1 MLRKQNE
8 KKPQVKDEAYYARK
22 LEEARV
28 KTKDLALM
36 AADDR
41 HAFIAYD
48 VDKCFLKDT
57 SEENADMTSGRG
69 FVTSEAHMTTIV
81 GTPKTQ
87 NASMLRIDDSSDDD
101 EELCLMA
108 NDARLTIP
116 EQVSHFLSSF
126 KIPASQSAPIIHEI
140 TRDCSVMHKLLV
152 DAKTREVLTEQ
163 ELLSLRGRVES
174 QKLALEKANLRICLL
189 EENREKFLNN
199 HDVILKQRNIFCE
212 TAKRLYA
219 HITRIYH
226 SADVQHRQLLPFI
239 EFKLKEVDSISYEC
253 ESIISGSEVT
263 NPSYKHGLISIEKH
277 LTADNLLKILPQE
290 IPILKKAVPLFEKQN
305 DGNIINKSDEISE
318 CDSDMEEIDCSSL
331 LKSSSTSGSQP
342 EDIKFCESELTKTKE
357 TSKLKL
363 QITDECDSYDQFLKN
378 DSKRLVNVACIYP
391 KISYFKNTIFVKPGG
406 LPLID
411 NDLQKHLE
419 KDNSTVTNEGF
430 FSSSKMVENEVNE
443 KMDVK
448 INIRKQDLYGHNLYN
463 RFYFEKEKIPKDMS
477 HLLNLKNDDHIYTN
491 LNYKQIQVVENP
503 IIPKMNVMEL
513 MESSECVPFSQN
525 PENEASSS
533 KVLTDKTSV
542 QQKPQILKRKHALQK
557 PKPTVMKSKPTQK
570 PTVAKLKTKETLNLV
585 KRKIPLKNLKQKEAV
600 ASTSGTK
607 TFSPEIHKVKKK
619 NEKPSF
625 IPTNPNFP
633 NPKYQKPT
641 KKTFSKGNN
650 LIDTFHKWLDN
661 NLNMFK
667 DRNLSLNDFK
677 MAYEEYLC
685 TYTLC
690 SSISKKSTN
699 MKLKRNW
706 RSDLKENLLAK
717 TDSSTSSK
725 SFRKTKTQKSTNS
738 TSSKQIW
745 VPKTSISSVTSDPS
759 NVTKSSS
766 EVCSDS
772 SESCSSHE
780 ASENLINLNAN
791 EISEEAVMSD
801 EQYDSK
807 WYMDSGCS
815 RHMTGRR
822 EYLRDFRTLDDAGNV
837 RFGNNDTCPIR
848 GYGKITNGQ
857 FTINR
862 VAFGEGL
869 KHNLVSI
876 SQLVVGT
883 GNAVTFNNQGST
895 ITKEATQ
902 EVLLKSER
910 KGSMFPLNLK
920 PITGGQSLCLLSKA
934 NSDVSWLWHRRLA
947 YLNFKDL
954 NKLVSMDLVRGMP
967 ALKFDND
974 SLCSACEHGKQ
985 TKQRHPTVINPKITE
1000 PLSLLYVDLCGPSAV
1015 ESIGKKKYILVIVD
1029 DYSRFTWV
1037 LFLRNKS
1044 DAAEEIINFVRKME
1058 LMLNKKVRTVHSDN
1072 GSEFK
1077 NQTLDGFLKTRGISH
1092 NFSAPYTPQQN
1103 GVVERRNRSLCE
1115 AAKTMLNFANLPMY
1129 FWAEAISTACFTQ
1142 NRSYIHKRFH
1152 ITPYEVLNR
1161 RKPNVKF
1168 LHIFGC
1174 RCFIL
1179 NLKDPLTKFNDKSE
1193 ERIFLGYYQDSKA
1206 YRVMNKR
1213 TIRIEETFNLSFDDY
1228 YIKKSLHPFP
1238 MSSIFPKPAIDAI
1251 PITTFDSDFSLLF
1264 DPPVRAAD
1272 SENQLLGN
1280 ASVEGESSNQ
1290 SEDIAS
1296 IEGGS
1301 SLSPR
1306 EATTPTSSSH
1316 AISNIISLY
1325 PTVQGEPEI
1334 VTPNSAT
1341 TFTSDKATSSSTPA
1355 HVEGE
1360 QILNS
1365 TSQIHT
1371 PQTNNNL
1378 IMDDLPSTSGYPSD
1392 IKDIDAEG
1400 PPDFDPNYPP
1410 LDKWTRNHPPS
1421 LVIGDVRYK
1430 VLTRAQLQQRKL
1442 NLDKTSELC
1451 MFNVFISKV
1460 EPKNVKDAFDHPDWI
1475 EAMQMELEEFE
1486 RNKVWR
1492 LIPKPANASIVGLKW
1507 VYRNKLDTEGNV
1519 VRNKDRLVVKG
1530 YCQQEGIDYEE
1541 TFAPVARLE
1550 SVRIFLAYAAHK
1562 NFDVFQMDVKCAFLN
1577 GDLKE
1582 TTKLSMV

>member
-1 MLRKQNE
+1 
-8 KKPQVKDEAYYARK
+8 
-22 LEEARV
+22 
-28 KTKDLALM
+28 
-36 AADDR
+36 
-41 HAFIAYD
+41 
-48 VDKCFLKDT
+48 
-57 SEENADMTSGRG
+57 
-69 FVTSEAHMTTIV
+69 
-81 GTPKTQ
+81 
-87 NASMLRIDDSSDDD
+87 
-101 EELCLMA
+101 
-108 NDARLTIP
+108 
-116 EQVSHFLSSF
+116 
-126 KIPASQSAPIIHEI
+126 
-140 TRDCSVMHKLLV
+140 
-152 DAKTREVLTEQ
+152 
-163 ELLSLRGRVES
+163 
-174 QKLALEKANLRICLL
+174 
-189 EENREKFLNN
+189 
-199 HDVILKQRNIFCE
+199 
-212 TAKRLYA
+212 
-219 HITRIYH
+219 
-226 SADVQHRQLLPFI
+226 
-239 EFKLKEVDSISYEC
+239 
-253 ESIISGSEVT
+253 
-263 NPSYKHGLISIEKH
+263 
-277 LTADNLLKILPQE
+277 
-290 IPILKKAVPLFEKQN
+290 
-305 DGNIINKSDEISE
+305 
-318 CDSDMEEIDCSSL
+318 
-331 LKSSSTSGSQP
+331 
-342 EDIKFCESELTKTKE
+342 
-357 TSKLKL
+357 
-363 QITDECDSYDQFLKN
+363 
-378 DSKRLVNVACIYP
+378 
-391 KISYFKNTIFVKPGG
+391 
-406 LPLID
+406 
-411 NDLQKHLE
+411 
-419 KDNSTVTNEGF
+419 
-430 FSSSKMVENEVNE
+430 
-443 KMDVK
+443 
-448 INIRKQDLYGHNLYN
+448 
-463 RFYFEKEKIPKDMS
+463 
-477 HLLNLKNDDHIYTN
+477 
-491 LNYKQIQVVENP
+491 
-503 IIPKMNVMEL
+503 MNVMEL
-513 MESSECVPFSQN
+513 METSECVPFSQN

-533 KVLTDKTSV
+533 KVLADKTSV
-542 QQKPQILKRKHALQK
+542 QQKPQMLKRKQALQN
-557 PKPTVMKSKPTQK
+557 PKPTVKKSKPTQK
-570 PTVAKLKTKETLNLV
+570 TTVAKLKAKETLNLV
-585 KRKIPLKNLKQKEAV
+585 KRKIPFKILKQKEAV

-607 TFSPEIHKVKKK
+607 TVSPETHEVKKK

-625 IPTNPNFP
+625 TPTNPNFP
-633 NPKYQKPT
+633 NPKYQKPM
-641 KKTFSKGNN
+641 KKTFSKGNY

-661 NLNMFK
+661 NLDMFK
-667 DRNLSLNDFK
+667 DRNLSLNNFK

-685 TYTLC
+685 TSTLC

-706 RSDLKENLLAK
+706 RRSDLKENLLAK
-717 TDSSTSSK
+717 TDFSTSYK
-725 SFRKTKTQKSTNS
+725 SLRKTKTTNS
-738 TSSKQIW
+738 ISSKQIW
-745 VPKTSISSVTSDPS
+745 VPKISISSVTSDPS

-766 EVCSDS
+766 EVCSNS
-772 SESCSSHE
+772 SKSCSSHE

-862 VAFGEGL
+862 VAFVEGL
-869 KHNLVSI
+869 KHNLVNI

-947 YLNFKDL
+947 HLNFKDL
-954 NKLVSMDLVRGMP
+954 NKLVAMDLVRGMP

-1115 AAKTMLNFANLPMY
+1115 AARTMLNFANLPMY

-1179 NLKDPLTKFNDKSE
+1179 NMKDHLTKFNDKSE
-1193 ERIFLGYYQDSKA
+1193 EGIFLGYSQDSKA

-1213 TIRIEETFNLSFDDY
+1213 TRRIEETFNLSFDDY

-1238 MSSIFPKPAIDAI
+1238 MSSIFPKPVVDAVQV
-1251 PITTFDSDFSLLF
+1251 TTFDSDFSLLF
-1264 DPPVRAAD
+1264 DPPKRATDSEVRAPDNHESELSKLTDGPDD
-1272 SENQLLGN
+1272 SSTCSIQRPSSEGEPSNQLLGN
-1280 ASVEGESSNQ
+1280 ASVEGEPSNQ
-1290 SEDIAS
+1290 SEGIAS
-1296 IEGGS
+1296 IEGES

-1306 EATTPTSSSH
+1306 EVATPTPPSH

-1325 PTVQGEPEI
+1325 PAVQGEPEI
-1334 VTPNSAT
+1334 VTPYSAT
-1341 TFTSDKATSSSTPA
+1341 TFTSDRATSSSTPA

-1365 TSQIHT
+1365 SSQMHT

-1392 IKDIDAEG
+1392 IEDIDAEG

-1421 LVIGDVRYK
+1421 LVIGDVRDK

-1442 NLDKTSELC
+1442 DLDKTSELC

-1486 RNKVWR
+1486 RNKLWR

-1519 VRNKDRLVVKG
+1519 VRNKARLVVKG

-1577 GDLKE
+1577 GDLEETVFVEQPPGFESKIHPNHSYVLDKAVYGLKQAPRAWYETLTKFLKE
-1582 TTKLSMV
+1582 SNFKQGSVDPTLFRKKVGNHLMIVQIYVDDIIFGSTDPNLSKDFEKLMKSKFQMSMMGKINFFLGLQIKQSKEGIFINQQKYTKSLLERFGMTNCSKAKVPLPAGTRLNPSLDKPKTDVHQYRSMIGSLLYLTASRPDIMFAVCNCARYQADPREPHLAAVKTIFRYLHGTTAYGLWYPANSGFYIQAYSDSDLGGYSIDRKSTSGGCQFLDGKLISWQSKKQTCVSISTAEAEYVAAAACTSQIIWIQSQLKDYAINMRKIPLFCDSQSAIRICHNPVQHSKTKHIALRYHFIKSHVEEGNIEVHFVHTTEQLADIFTKALNEEAFTRNVRGLGMIDGSTFGSFSR